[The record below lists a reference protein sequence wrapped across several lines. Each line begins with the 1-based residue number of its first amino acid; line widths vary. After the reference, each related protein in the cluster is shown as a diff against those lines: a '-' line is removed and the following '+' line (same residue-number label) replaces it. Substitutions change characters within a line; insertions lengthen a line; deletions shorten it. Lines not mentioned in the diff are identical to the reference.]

1 MKQWRAVIAG
11 CLAVLFCAG
20 VVVAQP
26 VQIAP
31 EQKIA
36 ANQIIRMNPIAG
48 LDPKEVKVKAGT
60 TVIWFN
66 ESGGVA
72 EIQFIDKQ
80 VTLACK
86 SPTHFVVDDEGV
98 FISSKISP
106 GAVASLCFVQKGSY
120 KYVVLREPRRTDPAK
135 APRELLEG
143 TITVE

>member
-1 MKQWRAVIAG
+1 
-11 CLAVLFCAG
+11 
-20 VVVAQP
+20 
-26 VQIAP
+26 
-31 EQKIA
+31 
-36 ANQIIRMNPIAG
+36 
-48 LDPKEVKVKAGT
+48 
-60 TVIWFN
+60 
-66 ESGGVA
+66 VA

-106 GAVASLCFVQKGSY
+106 GAVASLCCVQKGTY